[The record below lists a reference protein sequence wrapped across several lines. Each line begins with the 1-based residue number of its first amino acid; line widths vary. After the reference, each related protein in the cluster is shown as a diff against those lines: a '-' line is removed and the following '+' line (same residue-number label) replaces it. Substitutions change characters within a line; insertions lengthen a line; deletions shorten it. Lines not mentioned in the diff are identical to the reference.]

1 MQKSSRSDSSYVF
14 NEEVTD
20 QRISMQGWWVN
31 VWWRLLDKTY
41 GLKYEISGGA
51 KLVGD
56 EPSKLTMGVTLWID
70 WILSLDLIV
79 LNFLSYNL
87 LFFGVVVVIVLQ
99 FLSTPY
105 GRYARGGWGAG
116 VNARVAWFVQEIPAF
131 VVPLLLVYFTECP
144 KLEFTPNKILLG
156 LYLFHYFQR

>member
-1 MQKSSRSDSSYVF
+1 MDWS
-14 NEEVTD
+14 
-20 QRISMQGWWVN
+20 
-31 VWWRLLDKTY
+31 
-41 GLKYEISGGA
+41 YEISGGA

-156 LYLFHYFQR
+156 LYLFHYFQRWVCTVTSYTVCLHMERHLEQNQEFYNYC